1 MKKID
6 DNPPVEGSSALMA
19 DVARL
24 AGVATST
31 VSRALANP
39 GRVNEKTRA
48 RIAAAAEQL
57 GYTPN
62 AAARNLRV
70 GKSNV
75 IMIIL
80 PGSLHYGASQ
90 IIPQVLDAVN
100 RTLIRNGYNLMIAN
114 LDRDESSERHILDL
128 AFGGTVRGALI
139 LSSQLP
145 VVANRSLAEAGL
157 PIVSLLL
164 DMSDT
169 AVPSIVTNDRQ
180 AVREVAR
187 ELLALGHRR
196 FFYIAGPTGN
206 YHDIER
212 YAGLVE
218 ALQEAGLSEEYVTR
232 SGGELSFQFGF
243 ETGLRA
249 AEEFS
254 TLTEKP
260 TAVVATSDD
269 MAISFMSRVQKMGWR
284 VPNDLSIV
292 SFDGSPVCEYCAPP
306 LSTIEQPMEALGET
320 AAELLIRWMADIE
333 RPEESRI
340 VIPSRIIRR
349 ESISQA
355 PSATALG
362 EEARGRAEDKLAR

>member
-1 MKKID
+1 
-6 DNPPVEGSSALMA
+6 
-19 DVARL
+19 
-24 AGVATST
+24 
-31 VSRALANP
+31 
-39 GRVNEKTRA
+39 
-48 RIAAAAEQL
+48 
-57 GYTPN
+57 
-62 AAARNLRV
+62 
-70 GKSNV
+70 
-75 IMIIL
+75 
-80 PGSLHYGASQ
+80 
-90 IIPQVLDAVN
+90 
-100 RTLIRNGYNLMIAN
+100 
-114 LDRDESSERHILDL
+114 
-128 AFGGTVRGALI
+128 
-139 LSSQLP
+139 
-145 VVANRSLAEAGL
+145 
-157 PIVSLLL
+157 
-164 DMSDT
+164 
-169 AVPSIVTNDRQ
+169 
-180 AVREVAR
+180 
-187 ELLALGHRR
+187 LLALGHRR

-284 VPNDLSIV
+284 VPEDLSIV

-349 ESISQA
+349 ESISHA
-355 PSATALG
+355 LGATALG
-362 EEARGRAEDKLAR
+362 EEARDRAEDNLAR

>member
-284 VPNDLSIV
+284 VPEDLSIV

-355 PSATALG
+355 LGATAS
-362 EEARGRAEDKLAR
+362 EEKARDRAEDNLAR